1 MTGCVVN
8 QKRVMNNYEI
18 ITGVTDQ
25 VDITGVTGQI
35 DITNVKL
42 QEIYELKEI

>member
-1 MTGCVVN
+1 MKV
-8 QKRVMNNYEI
+8 

>member
-1 MTGCVVN
+1 MKV
-8 QKRVMNNYEI
+8 

-25 VDITGVTGQI
+25 VDITALTGQI